1 MVVEDRD
8 IVFEYSNR
16 QSEHYNAMPAYVV
29 VEFPNSNISNTNK
42 CFQNQVPNWVHIPL
56 VTEIRE
62 KI

>member
-29 VEFPNSNISNTNK
+29 VEFPNSNISNANK
-42 CFQNQVPNWVHIPL
+42 CFQNQGPN
-56 VTEIRE
+56 
-62 KI
+62 